1 MSRYARDGDFLQ
13 NGWLVAM
20 KLAKNMQ
27 IALEL
32 TRAGDLAGATRAI
45 RNGLARSNDG
55 ATDTSGHPHT
65 IAPDPQA
72 STEGSRA
79 TNPTALRVENS
90 ARAGRIARPLHEV
103 IDALGRLKQRVF
115 DPDAFS
121 GQTKQRA
128 PQIPPGARFETRSII
143 SPQGQRFFK
152 LYVPARPLAEPR
164 SLLIMLHGCTQTPED
179 FAAGTRMNE
188 LAEQNGFIVAYPAQP
203 KSANPSACWNWFNPQ
218 NQTRGRGEA
227 AVIVA
232 EAQRLIAEFGID
244 PRRVFVAG
252 MSAGGAMAA
261 IVAAVYPDAF
271 SAVGIHSGLPY
282 RSASDVVSALAAM
295 RGKGAPSMQSYGESP
310 LVPTI
315 VFHGSADRIVH
326 PSNGA
331 RINDAHLGSREVHQG
346 TASDGNG
353 RSFQRMITR
362 DHNGRIK
369 AEYWVIEG
377 AGHAWSGGS
386 PDGSFA
392 DPLGPNASRE
402 MVRFF
407 LDR

>member
-1 MSRYARDGDFLQ
+1 
-13 NGWLVAM
+13 M
-20 KLAKNMQ
+20 KFAKSMQ
-27 IALEL
+27 IALDL

-45 RNGLARSNDG
+45 RNALATSEKATGTSDDG
-55 ATDTSGHPHT
+55 HT
-65 IAPDPQA
+65 IDLDSESWTEA
-72 STEGSRA
+72 SSAQKSAALEVRDGS
-79 TNPTALRVENS
+79 VS
-90 ARAGRIARPLHEV
+90 GRIARPLHEV
-103 IDALGRLKQRVF
+103 IETLGRLKERVF
-115 DPDAFS
+115 DPGAYT
-121 GQTKQRA
+121 GRNKQRA
-128 PQIPPGARFETRSII
+128 PQIPPGARFETRSHA
-143 SPQGQRFFK
+143 SSQGHRSFK
-152 LYVPARPLAEPR
+152 LYIPARTLAEPR

-179 FAAGTRMNE
+179 FAVGTRMNE
-188 LAEQNGFIVAYPAQP
+188 LAELNGFIVAYPAQP

-218 NQTRGRGEA
+218 NQTRGTGEA

-232 EAQRLIAEFGID
+232 ETQGLVAEFGID

-261 IVAAVYPDAF
+261 LMAAIYPDVF

-295 RGKGAPSMQSYGESP
+295 RGQGAPTIQSYGEGP

-331 RINDAHLGSREVHQG
+331 RIIDAHLGSREVQSG
-346 TASDGNG
+346 TASDGDG
-353 RSFQRMITR
+353 RSFRRMITR
-362 DHNGRIK
+362 DHKGQIK
-369 AEYWVIEG
+369 AEHWLIEG
-377 AGHAWSGGS
+377 GGHAWSGGS

-407 LDR
+407 LAQRAGASIDE

>member
-1 MSRYARDGDFLQ
+1 
-13 NGWLVAM
+13 M
-20 KLAKNMQ
+20 KLARTMQ

-45 RNGLARSNDG
+45 RNGLAPSSRTGTETGGQAQAIDPDAQPSSA
-55 ATDTSGHPHT
+55 ATIRT
-65 IAPDPQA
+65 
-72 STEGSRA
+72 
-79 TNPTALRVENS
+79 
-90 ARAGRIARPLHEV
+90 GRTARPLHDV
-103 IDALGRLKQRVF
+103 IDAVGRLKHHVLDHGMFAGRN
-115 DPDAFS
+115 
-121 GQTKQRA
+121 KQRA

-143 SPQGQRFFK
+143 SPQGQRSCR
-152 LYVPARPLAEPR
+152 LYIPARTLAEPR

-179 FAAGTRMNE
+179 FAAATQMNE

-218 NQTRGRGEA
+218 NQTRGMGEA
-227 AVIVA
+227 AVIA
-232 EAQRLIAEFGID
+232 AGAQSLVAEFGID

-261 IVAAVYPDAF
+261 IMAALYPDVF
-271 SAVGIHSGLPY
+271 SGVGIHSGLPY

-295 RGKGAPSMQSYGESP
+295 RGNGGPSMHAHGEGP

-315 VFHGSADRIVH
+315 VFHGSADRVVN

-331 RINDAHLGSREVHQG
+331 RINDAHSGRREVLRG
-346 TASDGNG
+346 AASDGNG
-353 RSFQRMITR
+353 RSFQRTITR
-362 DHNGRIK
+362 DHNGLVK
-369 AEYWVIEG
+369 AEHWVIDG
-377 AGHAWSGGS
+377 GGHAWSGGS
-386 PDGSFA
+386 PAGSFA

>member
-1 MSRYARDGDFLQ
+1 
-13 NGWLVAM
+13 
-20 KLAKNMQ
+20 
-27 IALEL
+27 
-32 TRAGDLAGATRAI
+32 
-45 RNGLARSNDG
+45 
-55 ATDTSGHPHT
+55 
-65 IAPDPQA
+65 
-72 STEGSRA
+72 
-79 TNPTALRVENS
+79 
-90 ARAGRIARPLHEV
+90 
-103 IDALGRLKQRVF
+103 
-115 DPDAFS
+115 
-121 GQTKQRA
+121 
-128 PQIPPGARFETRSII
+128 
-143 SPQGQRFFK
+143 
-152 LYVPARPLAEPR
+152 
-164 SLLIMLHGCTQTPED
+164 
-179 FAAGTRMNE
+179 MNE
-188 LAEQNGFIVAYPAQP
+188 LAEQSGFIVAYPAQP

-218 NQTRGRGEA
+218 NQSRGMGEA
-227 AVIVA
+227 AMIVA
-232 EAQRLIAEFGID
+232 AAQSLIAEFSIN
-244 PRRVFVAG
+244 PQRVFVAG

-261 IVAAVYPDAF
+261 IMAAIYPDVF
-271 SAVGIHSGLPY
+271 SAAGIHSGLPY

-295 RGKGAPSMQSYGESP
+295 RGKAAPTMQSYGEGP

-326 PSNGA
+326 PSNGS

-369 AEYWVIEG
+369 AEHWVIEG

-386 PDGSFA
+386 SDGSFA